1 MRSNQRFINDVS
13 VFSDEQELRNAL
25 LGRYCKDYQDK
36 YKLSIIKNVC
46 IINTL
51 DDCTIEI
58 PDHYSFAY
66 EDEDG
71 RHICSENENT
81 LSVFGISTIVF
92 HVRNTQ

>member
-1 MRSNQRFINDVS
+1 MSTLNTVKLDDVS
-13 VFSDEQELRNAL
+13 QFSSNDEVAL
-25 LGRYCKDYQDK
+25 ALVGKYAKQYTSN

-51 DDCTIEI
+51 ADCTIEL

-81 LSVFGISTIVF
+81 LSVFGISTITF
-92 HVRNTQ
+92 HVKNT